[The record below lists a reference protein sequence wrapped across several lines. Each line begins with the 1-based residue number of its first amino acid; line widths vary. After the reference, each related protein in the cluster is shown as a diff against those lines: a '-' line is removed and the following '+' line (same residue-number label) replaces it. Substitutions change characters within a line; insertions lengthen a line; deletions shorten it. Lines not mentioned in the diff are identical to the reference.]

1 MSDVFDVV
9 RDTVVAREPSGVLA
23 LTAAYQKSIHMPIEH
38 VQAEILGRRHLEGE
52 QSLWNSQGGF

>member
-23 LTAAYQKSIHMPIEH
+23 LTAAITGVGWGP
-38 VQAEILGRRHLEGE
+38 
-52 QSLWNSQGGF
+52 

>member
-23 LTAAYQKSIHMPIEH
+23 LTAAITGVDWGP
-38 VQAEILGRRHLEGE
+38 
-52 QSLWNSQGGF
+52 